1 MTTCLYDT
9 FHSAKNMGWQNSGD
23 GNLKGW
29 AGGNGNSGANSHG
42 WQSENGESG
51 GVGGAI
57 KDAAKAAVETAAKTA
72 LAAGRSH
79 SCYILDLI

>member
-9 FHSAKNMGWQNSGD
+9 FHSAKNMGWQNPGE

-29 AGGNGNSGANSHG
+29 AGSNGNSGANSHG
-42 WQSENGESG
+42 WQYENGESG

-79 SCYILDLI
+79 SCYMLDLI

>member
-1 MTTCLYDT
+1 
-9 FHSAKNMGWQNSGD
+9 MGWQNPGD

-29 AGGNGNSGANSHG
+29 AGSNGNPGANTHG
-42 WQSENGESG
+42 WQSENGGSG

-57 KDAAKAAVETAAKTA
+57 KDATKAAVETAAKTA

-79 SCYILDLI
+79 SCYMLDLI